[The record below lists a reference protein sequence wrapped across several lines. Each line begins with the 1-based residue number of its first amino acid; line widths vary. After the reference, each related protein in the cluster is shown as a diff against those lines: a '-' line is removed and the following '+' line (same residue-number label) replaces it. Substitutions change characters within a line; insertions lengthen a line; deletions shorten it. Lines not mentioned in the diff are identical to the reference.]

1 MPSFT
6 SDAFFSISQAV
17 SALEERIQT
26 SQGEVQRLKMEMEAT
41 ERKNDETVRGLQNDN
56 KNLKEVNEV
65 CQSQLQ
71 EVTLESISICASEK
85 GL

>member
-1 MPSFT
+1 MR
-6 SDAFFSISQAV
+6 FFSISQAV
-17 SALEERIQT
+17 SALEERVQT
-26 SQGEVQRLKMEMEAT
+26 SLGEVRRLKMEIEAT